1 MQINVCL
8 DTCFNTMASLQIR
21 HLPDDVYL
29 ALAFRAA
36 QAHRSLAQQ
45 TVIELRRSTD
55 SSNAQ
60 RRRAVLLKISALL
73 SKQRPASSVVQTEQ
87 VTEWIR
93 EDRDDCER

>member
-1 MQINVCL
+1 MQIDAPQPIRYNI
-8 DTCFNTMASLQIR
+8 MRSLQIR

-55 SSNAQ
+55 SSSGQ
-60 RRRAVLLKISALL
+60 RTLAVLQKISASL
-73 SKQRPASSVVQTEQ
+73 SAQAPVSAPLQTEQ
-87 VTEWIR
+87 VTLWIR
-93 EDRDDCER
+93 EDRER

>member
-1 MQINVCL
+1 MP
-8 DTCFNTMASLQIR
+8 SLQIR

-55 SSNAQ
+55 SSSGQ
-60 RRRAVLLKISALL
+60 RRRAVLQKISASL
-73 SKQRPASSVVQTEQ
+73 SAQAATSALVPAEQ

-93 EDRDDCER
+93 EDRERCER

>member
-1 MQINVCL
+1 
-8 DTCFNTMASLQIR
+8 MASLQIR

-55 SSNAQ
+55 SSSGQ
-60 RRRAVLLKISALL
+60 RRRAVLQKISALL
-73 SKQRPASSVVQTEQ
+73 STQAPAAAAIQTEQ

-93 EDRDDCER
+93 EDRERDER

>member
-1 MQINVCL
+1 
-8 DTCFNTMASLQIR
+8 MASLQIR

-55 SSNAQ
+55 SSSGQ
-60 RRRAVLLKISALL
+60 RRRAVLQKISASLGA
-73 SKQRPASSVVQTEQ
+73 QAPASAVLQAEQ

-93 EDRDDCER
+93 EDRERSEG

>member
-1 MQINVCL
+1 
-8 DTCFNTMASLQIR
+8 MASLQIR

-55 SSNAQ
+55 SSRGQ
-60 RRRAVLLKISALL
+60 RRRAVLQKISASL
-73 SKQRPASSVVQTEQ
+73 SAQVPASAVLQAGQ

-93 EDRDDCER
+93 EDRERSEG

>member
-1 MQINVCL
+1 
-8 DTCFNTMASLQIR
+8 MASLQIR

-55 SSNAQ
+55 SSSGQ
-60 RRRAVLLKISALL
+60 RRRAVLQKISALL
-73 SKQRPASSVVQTEQ
+73 SVQAPAATLVQPEQ

-93 EDRDDCER
+93 EDRERGERGDG